1 MDDTAKHESIAP
13 EEVKTSDEVE
23 SSPEEKSRRRRE
35 RGQSLVEYAILLTWT
50 CLAMIAV
57 IHGAGQATKGAWAA
71 ANNDLVLA
79 NAQDH

>member
-1 MDDTAKHESIAP
+1 VFEDT
-13 EEVKTSDEVE
+13 
-23 SSPEEKSRRRRE
+23 SSPEVEVPVEEIEVPSQDEARRKRE